1 MAPSLVSVQS
11 SAVDSAGTAEQHP
24 GVTPWILLALLG
36 LGAPAPP
43 AASAGEIHAI
53 WLSYPWWR
61 LPKGQ
66 KEALVSYL
74 AERGVNRVYLSV
86 YDEGRMRWAGS
97 ALAKAGY
104 AGPGDDAALVESVGL
119 FRARGIAPVAFFEW
133 GLAVSQEA
141 PAVRERP
148 GLFQRCGDGVASGE
162 HGGRLMAFLDP
173 SQDEALA
180 PVLGALEELA
190 RHPAG
195 FREIQ
200 LDRFRY
206 THVDWKTCTARDGTS
221 SPAHLGRAVAAAY
234 RRIKAAN
241 PAVTV
246 SASPVGS
253 YGFWK
258 HNQRWG
264 EWVRDGT
271 IDAIATQA
279 YITPVDKA
287 ACRPGAGPS
296 PGLAQTVAIFKG
308 ELASLS
314 GRPDLLEEAVAE
326 LKAAGGDERL
336 LELDDRRPM
345 VTARRAELAAAPRR
359 VPIVV
364 GYAAHRPDEAGCVVE
379 EMRLAR
385 KLGFPDAAL
394 WVSAVAPG
402 EDGSPNPAIADD
414 LDLLG
419 RTGWR

>member
-1 MAPSLVSVQS
+1 VA
-11 SAVDSAGTAEQHP
+11 
-24 GVTPWILLALLG
+24 PWILLALLG
-36 LGAPAPP
+36 LR
-43 AASAGEIHAI
+43 AASSTTAADAEVHAV

-66 KEALVSYL
+66 KETLASYL
-74 AERGVNRVYLSV
+74 TDKGVNRVYLSV
-86 YDEGRMRWAGS
+86 YDEGRMRWAGT

-104 AGPGDDAALVESVGL
+104 AAAGDDAPLLESVGL
-119 FRARGIAPVAFFEW
+119 LRARGIEPAAFFEW
-133 GLAVSQEA
+133 GLAVSRGA
-141 PAVRERP
+141 PVVRGRP
-148 GLFQRCGDGVASGE
+148 SLLQRCGDGVASGE

-206 THVDWKTCTARDGTS
+206 THVDWRMCTAQDGTS
-221 SPAHLGRAVAAAY
+221 SPAHVARAVAAAY
-234 RRIKAAN
+234 RRVKTAN

-264 EWVRDGT
+264 EWVRDGSV
-271 IDAIATQA
+271 DAIATQA
-279 YITPVDKA
+279 YVTPVDPA

-296 PGLAQTVAIFKG
+296 RGLAQTVAIFKG

-314 GRPDLLEEAVAE
+314 GQPDLLEEADAE
-326 LKAAGGDERL
+326 LKAAGGNERQR
-336 LELDDRRPM
+336 ELDNRRPM
-345 VTARRAELAAAPRR
+345 VRARRDELAAATRK

-364 GYAAHRPDEAGCVVE
+364 GYAAHRPEEAGCVVE

-385 KLGFPDAAL
+385 RLGFPDAAL

-402 EDGSPNPAIADD
+402 EDGRPNPAIADD
-414 LDLLG
+414 LELLG

>member
-1 MAPSLVSVQS
+1 VA
-11 SAVDSAGTAEQHP
+11 
-24 GVTPWILLALLG
+24 PWILLALLG
-36 LGAPAPP
+36 LAAPSPV
-43 AASAGEIHAI
+43 AAGDAEVHAV

-61 LPKGQ
+61 LPSAQ
-66 KEALVSYL
+66 KKILASYL
-74 AERGVNRVYLSV
+74 AEKGVNRVYLSV
-86 YDEGRMRWAGS
+86 YDEGRMRWVGT
-97 ALAKAGY
+97 ALARAGY
-104 AGPGDDAALVESVGL
+104 ADPGDDAALLESVRIL
-119 FRARGIAPVAFFEW
+119 RARGIEPAAFFEW

-148 GLFQRCGDGVASGE
+148 DLFQRCGTGVASGE

-173 SQDEALA
+173 SQDEAMA

-206 THVDWKTCTARDGTS
+206 THVDWRTCTAQDGTS
-221 SPAHLGRAVAAAY
+221 SPAHVARAVAASY
-234 RRIKAAN
+234 RRVRTAN

-264 EWVRDGT
+264 EWVRDGS

-287 ACRPGAGPS
+287 ACRRGAGPS

-314 GRPDLLEEAVAE
+314 GQPDLLEEAVAE

-345 VTARRAELAAAPRR
+345 VKARQADLAAAPRR

-394 WVSAVAPG
+394 WVSAVAPS

-414 LDLLG
+414 LELLG

>member
-1 MAPSLVSVQS
+1 MTHRRT
-11 SAVDSAGTAEQHP
+11 SAQHR
-24 GVTPWILLALLG
+24 GVAPWILLALLG
-36 LGAPAPP
+36 LGVAPP
-43 AASAGEIHAI
+43 PDAAETEVHAV

-61 LPKGQ
+61 LSTAQ
-66 KEALVSYL
+66 KETLASYL
-74 AERGVNRVYLSV
+74 AEKGVNRVNLSV
-86 YDEGRMRWAGS
+86 YDEGRMRWAGT

-104 AGPGDDAALVESVGL
+104 AGPGDDAPLLESVGL
-119 FRARGIAPVAFFEW
+119 FRSRGIEPVAFFEW
-133 GLAVSQEA
+133 GLAVPQDA

-173 SQDEALA
+173 SQDEAMA

-206 THVDWKTCTARDGTS
+206 THVGWKMCTAKDGTS
-221 SPAHLGRAVAAAY
+221 SPAHVGRAVAEAW

-264 EWVRDGT
+264 EWVRDGHV
-271 IDAIATQA
+271 DAIATQA
-279 YITPVDKA
+279 YITPVDAA

-296 PGLAQTVAIFKG
+296 KGLAQTVAIFKA
-308 ELASLS
+308 EMASLS
-314 GRPDLLEEAVAE
+314 GQPELLEEAVTE
-326 LKAAGGDERL
+326 LKAAGGDEGL

-345 VTARRAELAAAPRR
+345 VKARRVELAAAPRR
-359 VPIVV
+359 IKVVV
-364 GYAAHRPDEAGCVVE
+364 GYAAHRPEEAGCVVE

-385 KLGFPDAAL
+385 RLGFPDAAL

-414 LDLLG
+414 LELLG